1 MDPVPSAPPSYDE
14 ATNDIPK
21 VHSISQLNPA
31 SLGIQAGSSAFPD
44 HLGFLPVTDPG
55 NPLSTMIEPTGKT
68 TRCVPPY
75 VNGINGF
82 SQSRTA
88 AKTSGNQ
95 AKAEKYSPSSS
106 YPNDL
111 DAKNVKRNKIWNVP
125 SVFASVCVF
134 VSLHY

>member
-44 HLGFLPVTDPG
+44 HLGFLPATDPG

-95 AKAEKYSPSSS
+95 AKAE
-106 YPNDL
+106 
-111 DAKNVKRNKIWNVP
+111 
-125 SVFASVCVF
+125 
-134 VSLHY
+134 